1 MATPKKPV
9 AKAGSAKKSPVA
21 DAKGKSAPGKSAPA
35 KKTVEVPKK
44 GSIVGKATSAKATAT
59 AKKPTPAKSAAKSAQ
74 ASKATSSPAKA
85 AAAVKAAPAKKSAP
99 SKSAAPAQKS
109 APAPKAAPAKT
120 AAPSKKAASAPAKQ
134 GKPTA
139 KPAPA
144 PEKKEASVAKAAHE
158 KKAAPAPAAPQPP
171 VVKKETKAEK
181 KAALKRTASA
191 VQRVQ
196 ARVAAAIPKPQPKP
210 APLPTVVLGREEK
223 KSNVVVA
230 HRRIVTAKAKEEVE
244 EPSTNTM
251 TQYQP
256 EYKRSILDKEDKD
269 TGPTYRYSDEDL
281 AEFKDLISNRLATA
295 RRELAYQQGLITHK
309 DAAGTE
315 DTENRYMNM
324 EDGSGAMEREQLA
337 QLASRQIQFINHLE
351 KALIRIENKTYGICR
366 VTGKLIDK
374 ARLRA
379 VPHATLSIEAKNGMN
394 SK

>member
-9 AKAGSAKKSPVA
+9 GKAASKKP
-21 DAKGKSAPGKSAPA
+21 APAPA
-35 KKTVEVPKK
+35 KK
-44 GSIVGKATSAKATAT
+44 KAAVAKAAPVKKAAAT
-59 AKKPTPAKSAAKSAQ
+59 PKSAVANKAAQPKAAAKKAPVKASPAKAAPAKKVA
-74 ASKATSSPAKA
+74 SPAKA
-85 AAAVKAAPAKKSAP
+85 AAAKKAEVPKKTAPAAAPKKAAAP
-99 SKSAAPAQKS
+99 VKS
-109 APAPKAAPAKT
+109 APAPK
-120 AAPSKKAASAPAKQ
+120 KAV
-134 GKPTA
+134 A

-144 PEKKEASVAKAAHE
+144 PQKK
-158 KKAAPAPAAPQPP
+158 APAAPPAKPAPVKKVEPKKEEAP
-171 VVKKETKAEK
+171 VVAAKPVPTKKETQAER

-196 ARVAAAIPKPQPKP
+196 ARIATSIPKPQPKP
-210 APLPTVVLGREEK
+210 APLPTVMPGRDEK
-223 KSNVVVA
+223 KSNVVIA
-230 HRRIVTAKAKEEVE
+230 HRKMVNKPKEEE
-244 EPSTNTM
+244 ASTSFTM
-251 TQYQP
+251 TEYQP
-256 EYKRSILDKEDKD
+256 EFKRSILDKEEKE

-281 AEFKDLISNRLATA
+281 AEFKELITGRLATA

-309 DAAGTE
+309 DATGTD

-379 VPHATLSIEAKNGMN
+379 VPHATLSIEAKNLMSN
-394 SK
+394 K